1 MSQRLCEE
9 CDLPIPQKRLAAVP
23 DATRCVQCASRHE
36 VPVRAGHRVVMNALV
51 QHAEYD
57 LEHHLPEPHE

>member
-1 MSQRLCEE
+1 MNPRLCEE
-9 CDLPIPQKRLAAVP
+9 CDQPIPQKRLAAVP
-23 DATRCVQCASRHE
+23 DARLCVQCAAQHE
-36 VPVRAGHRVVMNALV
+36 MPVQAGDRLVMNSLV

>member
-1 MSQRLCEE
+1 MNPRLCGE
-9 CDLPIPQKRLAAVP
+9 CGQPIPQKRLAAVP
-23 DATRCVQCASRHE
+23 DADSCVDCASQHDA
-36 VPVRAGHRVVMNALV
+36 PVRVGHRLVMKSLV